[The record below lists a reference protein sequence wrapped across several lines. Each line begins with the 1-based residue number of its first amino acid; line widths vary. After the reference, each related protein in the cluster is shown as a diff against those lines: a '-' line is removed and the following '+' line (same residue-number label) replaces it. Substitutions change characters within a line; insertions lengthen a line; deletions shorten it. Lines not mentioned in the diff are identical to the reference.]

1 MAMNR
6 YPSNRRGS
14 WPTGM
19 GDWSDLFQGL
29 MAPALLQRTVSTGAI
44 APVDVCERENEFIIR
59 MGCAGC
65 RPEDIDVTVEDDVV
79 RIRGRFQDHEMGGA
93 AEEQTG
99 QQQAG
104 QTEGAGSGTASR
116 QGGQAAQTAGQSG
129 AQSQMGGASAQSSGD
144 QSTGQG
150 GQTLGAQMQGQRMQ
164 SQQMQSQA
172 RGQSMSARQAPREQC
187 LIRELPTGRFERDI
201 TLPIAVNS
209 GEAQANFE
217 NGLLTLTLPKARAPQ
232 GRRIQIGQQQSTGSM
247 SGESSPAG
255 SAANQSA
262 GGR

>member
-14 WPTGM
+14 WPTGI
-19 GDWSDLFQGL
+19 GDWNDLFQGL
-29 MAPALLQRTVSTGAI
+29 MAPALFQRTVSTGAI

-59 MGCAGC
+59 MACAGC

-93 AEEQTG
+93 DEQTA
-99 QQQAG
+99 QQHAG
-104 QTEGAGSGTASR
+104 QAEGTASGMTSG
-116 QGGQAAQTAGQSG
+116 QTSGQADARSQTSGQGAQASTGPSRGQS
-129 AQSQMGGASAQSSGD
+129 
-144 QSTGQG
+144 
-150 GQTLGAQMQGQRMQ
+150 GQTLGAQMQGQRTQ
-164 SQQMQSQA
+164 SQSMQGQTG
-172 RGQSMSARQAPREQC
+172 GQSMPARQSSREQC

-201 TLPIAVNS
+201 TLPVAVNS
-209 GEAQANFE
+209 GEAEANFE

-232 GRRIQIGQQQSTGSM
+232 GRRIQIGQGQSTGST
-247 SGESSPAG
+247 SGESRPAG

-262 GGR
+262 SSR